1 MARQTPCRLHRRPSS
16 GTGSCRP
23 QHVHDSASSFEFF
36 PPQTEA
42 TTAAPRL
49 RSPVPLSSFAAHIRR
64 SQCNHNSFA
73 EPHRHRQTPHHKTP
87 PQPGRSPQRSPQPHQ
102 SRSQSASPALLRT
115 TITDD
120 PPANPI
126 PARSTRLEQYAKPP
140 CASRHTRPTC
150 TRADAPRCAV
160 VTFRAPFVPC
170 RHTSANV
177 CTNSRSAHHLP
188 IWMSQ
193 SVLTTRRR
201 EQAARG
207 ASLCHF
213 ESSFA
218 TVPTCGCCWF

>member
-1 MARQTPCRLHRRPSS
+1 MVDREDRTLVQCRQRRKWGTQNHQKPTCCMLRRLAQQIQYLTEGNETLLATGPFPLGMARQTPCRLHRRPSS

-126 PARSTRLEQYAKPP
+126 PARSTRLVQYAKPLVRAVTLARP
-140 CASRHTRPTC
+140 ALALTRQ
-150 TRADAPRCAV
+150 DV
-160 VTFRAPFVPC
+160 
-170 RHTSANV
+170 
-177 CTNSRSAHHLP
+177 
-188 IWMSQ
+188 Q
-193 SVLTTRRR
+193 S
-201 EQAARG
+201 
-207 ASLCHF
+207 
-213 ESSFA
+213 
-218 TVPTCGCCWF
+218 